1 MESVYFYNFP
11 VKDKPLLGLS
21 NISCGLAEKE
31 IPILVK
37 QEPVETKELIFEADK
52 VPKSRYKKVMPPV
65 PPSPVS
71 RHQKSLFS
79 LIQHDEKSTLSFY
92 RLTKCAGKLASFVH

>member
-1 MESVYFYNFP
+1 M
-11 VKDKPLLGLS
+11 
-21 NISCGLAEKE
+21 
-31 IPILVK
+31 K

-71 RHQKSLFS
+71 RHQKSVFS
-79 LIQHDEKSTLSFY
+79 LMQHDEKSTLSFY
-92 RLTKCAGKLASFVH
+92 RLTKLLPLSIKYVSFLEEHK